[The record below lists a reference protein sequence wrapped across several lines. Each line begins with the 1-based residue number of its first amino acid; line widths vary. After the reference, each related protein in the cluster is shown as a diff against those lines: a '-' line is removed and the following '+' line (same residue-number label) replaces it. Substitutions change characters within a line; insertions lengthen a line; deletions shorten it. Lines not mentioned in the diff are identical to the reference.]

1 MTSFT
6 MKKQSE
12 LIRGPYQNSI
22 AIQMTTTVFAMS
34 DSIDLGARF
43 AILNK
48 KNLSGPV
55 GLN

>member
-1 MTSFT
+1 MASFT